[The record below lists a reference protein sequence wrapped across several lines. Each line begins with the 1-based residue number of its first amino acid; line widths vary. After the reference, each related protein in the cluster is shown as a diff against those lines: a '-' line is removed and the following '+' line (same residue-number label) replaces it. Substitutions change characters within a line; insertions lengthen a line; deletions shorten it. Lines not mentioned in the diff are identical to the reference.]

1 MRSMVEGPLARAKNP
16 STAFGGPP
24 PREISGRRIVA
35 KRIALAAVAGAHG
48 VKGELRLKL
57 FSDSV
62 ESLARHSRFTVGGRE
77 LVLKDIKDGGKTAIA
92 RFEGISD
99 RTAAEA
105 LRGTLIEVDRDA
117 LPPLEEGEYYH
128 ADLIG
133 LACINE
139 GGEPFGTVVAVENF
153 GAGDLLEVE
162 RPDGKRSLI
171 PFREPMARL
180 DGEHIVLDP
189 EFLA

>member
-1 MRSMVEGPLARAKNP
+1 MRRV
-16 STAFGGPP
+16 
-24 PREISGRRIVA
+24 
-35 KRIALAAVAGAHG
+35 ALAAVAGAHG

-62 ESLARHSRFTVGGRE
+62 ENLARHSHFYVGGRE
-77 LVLKDIKDGGKTAIA
+77 LALKDIKDGGKTAIA
-92 RFEGISD
+92 RFEGVAD

-105 LRGTLIEVDRDA
+105 LRGQLVEIDRDK
-117 LPPLEEGEYYH
+117 LPPLGEGEYYH

-133 LACINE
+133 LPCVDE
-139 GGEPFGTVVAVENF
+139 GGALLGTVAGVENF

-162 RPDGKRSLI
+162 LVAGKRSLI
-171 PFREPMARL
+171 PFREPIARL
-180 DGEHIVLDP
+180 EGERIILDP

>member
-1 MRSMVEGPLARAKNP
+1 MGSPATGMRV
-16 STAFGGPP
+16 
-24 PREISGRRIVA
+24 
-35 KRIALAAVAGAHG
+35 ALAAVAGAHG

-57 FSDSV
+57 FADSA
-62 ESLARHSRFTVGGRE
+62 ESLARHSRLTIAGRE
-77 LVLKDIKDGGKTAIA
+77 YALKDIKHGGKTAIA
-92 RFEGISD
+92 RFEGIAD

-105 LRGTLIEVDRDA
+105 LRGELVEIDREA

-133 LACINE
+133 LACVDDN
-139 GGEPFGTVVAVENF
+139 GKPLGTVVAVENF

-162 RPDGKRSLI
+162 RTNGQRSLI
-171 PFREPMARL
+171 PFRDPIARL
-180 DGEHIVLDP
+180 EANQIVLDP